1 MLSGAN
7 RRAPNIVHTTAFRAW
22 IGAWSVRRSNCVHD
36 ELRESPYSKG
46 SVRRDNRFR
55 GTAVEV
61 RAVSEGEAFNS
72 HEEASEAARNEKRI
86 CN

>member
-36 ELRESPYSKG
+36 ELREVHTAKDRFALIT
-46 SVRRDNRFR
+46 VFVERR
-55 GTAVEV
+55 
-61 RAVSEGEAFNS
+61 
-72 HEEASEAARNEKRI
+72 
-86 CN
+86 

>member
-1 MLSGAN
+1 LSTQLLSVHGLAHGWFGASN
-7 RRAPNIVHTTAFRAW
+7 R
-22 IGAWSVRRSNCVHD
+22 VHD

-46 SVRRDNRFR
+46 SVGRHNRFR

-72 HEEASEAARNEKRI
+72 HREASEAARNEKRI
-86 CN
+86 CS

>member
-1 MLSGAN
+1 MLSTQLLSVHGLAHGRFGA
-7 RRAPNIVHTTAFRAW
+7 
-22 IGAWSVRRSNCVHD
+22 SNCVHD

-55 GTAVEV
+55 GMAVEV